1 MGSLDGKVAI
11 VTGGSSG
18 IGRAAAIALAREG
31 AKVVVSARR
40 QREGQETVDA
50 IKKAG
55 GTAIFVKTDVT
66 SEKDVQDLVGKTVA
80 TYGRLD
86 IAFNNAG
93 VEQALGPLVEHGD
106 EIWQSVMD
114 TNAKGVWLCMK
125 HEIRAMLAKGG
136 GSIVNNASV
145 AGVIGFPG
153 AAIYTASKH
162 AVIGLTKAAALEYG
176 KAGIRVNA
184 LSPAAI
190 VTDMYERFTGG
201 SDDFKKQLAAMH
213 PIGRVGRPEEM
224 AEGVV
229 WLASSA
235 SSFYTG
241 QSLTMDGGFTAQ

>member
-1 MGSLDGKVAI
+1 MK
-11 VTGGSSG
+11 
-18 IGRAAAIALAREG
+18 
-31 AKVVVSARR
+31 
-40 QREGQETVDA
+40 
-50 IKKAG
+50 
-55 GTAIFVKTDVT
+55 
-66 SEKDVQDLVGKTVA
+66 
-80 TYGRLD
+80 
-86 IAFNNAG
+86 N
-93 VEQALGPLVEHGD
+93 
-106 EIWQSVMD
+106 EIP
-114 TNAKGVWLCMK
+114 
-125 HEIRAMLAKGG
+125 AMLAHGG
-136 GSIVNNASV
+136 GSIVNNASI
-145 AGVIGFPG
+145 AGVIGFGG

-190 VTDMYERFTGG
+190 ATDMYERFTGG
-201 SDDFKKQLAAMH
+201 SEEMQKQFAAMH